1 MHRIATNGHQA
12 DTKRTQQMANI
23 ANIITYTTCVRQRLF
38 PKGKQRATAVQPS
51 AMVKA
56 VAIAAVPPSS
66 ASPSSSLHLQARL
79 SLSRSLVIDEL
90 LRIWSINAFLSF
102 FRSGKFMA

>member
-1 MHRIATNGHQA
+1 MCAAT
-12 DTKRTQQMANI
+12 T
-23 ANIITYTTCVRQRLF
+23 F
-38 PKGKQRATAVQPS
+38 PKRQATSDCSAAKRNGQGSCHCSRPPPTTSPS
-51 AMVKA
+51 A
-56 VAIAAVPPSS
+56 
-66 ASPSSSLHLQARL
+66 SLHLQARL

>member
-1 MHRIATNGHQA
+1 MRRIATNGHQA

-56 VAIAAVPPSS
+56 VAIAPVP
-66 ASPSSSLHLQARL
+66 PSSSLHLQARL

>member
-1 MHRIATNGHQA
+1 MCAAT
-12 DTKRTQQMANI
+12 T
-23 ANIITYTTCVRQRLF
+23 F
-38 PKGKQRATAVQPS
+38 PKRQATSNCS
-51 AMVKA
+51 AAKRNGQGSLPLHSS
-56 VAIAAVPPSS
+56 PPLP
-66 ASPSSSLHLQARL
+66 PSSSLHLQARL